1 MFYTCP
7 LQHKIEYSFWK
18 GSADSIMEMGNKS
31 ADKDIIGYFPD
42 RLKNSLKNVI
52 SDMTEIR
59 LRREQPLVL
68 MKDSEMYFLNIDG
81 VSGRQLD
88 NSCVKISSDEM
99 DSIFYAFCRNSVH
112 SFQEELCNG
121 FITLEGGHRVGI
133 CGTAVYNNGKISN
146 IKNISS
152 MNLRL
157 SREIIGAGENIY
169 NRVFSSGLKNLLVAG
184 EPSSGKTTVLRDL
197 CRLLGNKHKLSV
209 IDERSEIAACFEGV
223 TQNDVGLNTDVF
235 DGYPKAKG
243 LETAVRVMSPEIIVF
258 DEVSSSEEFDFIR
271 YAMTCGVKIC
281 ASVHS
286 SSIDDVKM
294 KLPFWKDFDYIAFLS
309 RKGDKACRIF
319 GTDEL

>member
-1 MFYTCP
+1 
-7 LQHKIEYSFWK
+7 
-18 GSADSIMEMGNKS
+18 MEMENKS

-42 RLKNSLKNVI
+42 RLKNSLKNVV

-68 MKDSEMYFLNIDG
+68 MKNSEMFFVTYDG
-81 VSGRQLD
+81 EIIRQLD
-88 NSCVKISSDEM
+88 NSCIKISSVEM

-112 SFQEELCNG
+112 SFQEEICNG

-169 NRVFSSGLKNLLVAG
+169 NRVFSSSLKNLLVAG

-209 IDERSEIAACFEGV
+209 IDERSEIADCFGGV
-223 TQNDVGLNTDVF
+223 PQNNVGLNTDVF
-235 DGYPKAKG
+235 DGYPKVKG
-243 LETAVRVMSPEIIVF
+243 LETAVRVMSPEMIVF
-258 DEVSSSEEFDFIR
+258 DEVGSSEEFDFIR

-286 SSIDDVKM
+286 SSIEDIKM
-294 KLPFWKDFDYIAFLS
+294 KLPFWKDFDYIAFLN

-319 GTDEL
+319 GTEGL

>member
-1 MFYTCP
+1 
-7 LQHKIEYSFWK
+7 
-18 GSADSIMEMGNKS
+18 MEIGKKPVN
-31 ADKDIIGYFPD
+31 KDIIRYFPD
-42 RLKNSLKNVI
+42 RLKNRLKDVV

-59 LRREQPLVL
+59 LRREQPLIL
-68 MKDSEMYFLNIDG
+68 MKNSEMFFLNING
-81 VSGRQLD
+81 EAVRQFD
-88 NSCVKISSDEM
+88 KKCIKISSTEM

-112 SFQEELCNG
+112 SFQEDICNG
-121 FITLEGGHRVGI
+121 FITLEYGHRAGI

-152 MNLRL
+152 LNLRL
-157 SREIIGAGENIY
+157 SREIIGVGEEIY

-197 CRLLGNKHKLSV
+197 CRLIGNKYKLSV

-223 TQNDVGLNTDVF
+223 PQNDVGLNTDVF

-258 DEVSSSEEFDFIR
+258 DEASSSEEFDFIS

-281 ASVHS
+281 ASLHG
-286 SSIDDVKM
+286 SSIEDIKR
-294 KLPFWKDFDYIAFLS
+294 KLPFWADFNYIAFLS
-309 RKGDKACRIF
+309 RTGEKACRIY

>member
-1 MFYTCP
+1 
-7 LQHKIEYSFWK
+7 
-18 GSADSIMEMGNKS
+18 MEMENKS
-31 ADKDIIGYFPD
+31 SDKDIIGYFPD
-42 RLKNSLKNVI
+42 RLKNSLKNVV

-68 MKDSEMYFLNIDG
+68 MKNSEMFFVTYDG
-81 VSGRQLD
+81 KIIRQLD
-88 NSCVKISSDEM
+88 NSCIKISSVEM
-99 DSIFYAFCRNSVH
+99 DSIFLAFCRNSVH
-112 SFQEELCNG
+112 SFQEEICNG

-133 CGTAVYNNGKISN
+133 CGTAVYNNGKIYN

-209 IDERSEIAACFEGV
+209 IDERSEIADCFEGV
-223 TQNDVGLNTDVF
+223 PQNNVGLNTDVF
-235 DGYPKAKG
+235 DGYPKVKG
-243 LETAVRVMSPEIIVF
+243 LETAVRVMSPEMIVF
-258 DEVSSSEEFDFIR
+258 DEVGSSEEFDFIR

-286 SSIDDVKM
+286 SSIEDIKM
-294 KLPFWKDFDYIAFLS
+294 KLPFWKDFDYIAFLN

-319 GTDEL
+319 GTEGL